1 MPTAPTFDPNSDDT
15 RSIAQWL
22 ETALDG
28 YFKDDIGRWAFR
40 PLEQHI
46 GVRDDVADDLCAIY
60 GSLKA
65 SAQVRWRH
73 AIRDVLAFHGR
84 DISKREA
91 VRVLVTFAVLIRS
104 PEVLDVLPGI
114 LSGQDDGELLDVAV
128 GAATALASQT
138 DASREC
144 LERIRTSPAFTP
156 DYAGLILVA
165 LCHADPDNWLH
176 HVKELAGPMRR
187 LAGLLSPE
195 STALRFYA
203 SSILDTIS
211 LKRIADVNLN
221 HLLSDSA
228 EETVWLLEA
237 WFQDDDSLLCLRLDD
252 VAFRLVLRTDESISV
267 ELEYTQYMA
276 IADALG
282 VGRCQRTAIA
292 CEREVGR
299 GTWVA
304 VIASGTLVE
313 LTCVDSSMEAMSALL
328 GKYLS
333 GPNIAQCAEA
343 LSKHGRIALI
353 SDDESLSIAA
363 HDDLRSLQRRRAP
376 NRITDRVLNLRKH
389 RERVPHG
396 LRRLAFG
403 NPVASNAATSAL
415 SLVPEP
421 EGDRRR
427 RGQSQASRRVA

>member
-1 MPTAPTFDPNSDDT
+1 MAPTFDPNSADT
-15 RSIAQWL
+15 RSIAQWI

-46 GVRDDVADDLCAIY
+46 GARDDLADDLCAIY
-60 GSLKA
+60 DSLKA
-65 SAQVRWRH
+65 PAQARWRK
-73 AIRDVLAFHGR
+73 AICDVLAFRGR
-84 DISKREA
+84 DVSKREA
-91 VRVLVTFAVLIRS
+91 VRVLITFAVLIRS

-114 LSGQDDGELLDVAV
+114 LSGQDDGELLDLVV
-128 GAATALASQT
+128 EAATALASQT

-144 LERIRTSPAFTP
+144 LERIRTSPAFAP

-165 LCHADPDNWLH
+165 LCHADPDNWSY

-211 LKRIADVNLN
+211 LKRIADVNLS
-221 HLLSDSA
+221 HWLSDSA
-228 EETVWLLEA
+228 EEIAWLLGA
-237 WFQDDDSLLCLRLDD
+237 WFQDDDSLLCLRHDD
-252 VAFRLVLRTDESISV
+252 TAFRLVLRTDDSISV

-282 VGRCQRTAIA
+282 VGRCLRTAIA
-292 CEREVGR
+292 CEHEVGR

-304 VIASGTLVE
+304 VIVSDALVE
-313 LTCVDSSMEAMSALL
+313 LTCVDSSLEAMSALL
-328 GKYLS
+328 RKYLS
-333 GPNIAQCAEA
+333 EPNVAQCKEE
-343 LSKHGRIALI
+343 LSKHGRIALV
-353 SDDESLSIAA
+353 SEDESLSIAA
-363 HDDLRSLQRRRAP
+363 RDDLPALQRRMSDRV
-376 NRITDRVLNLRKH
+376 TDRVLNLKRH

-396 LRRLAFG
+396 LRRRAFG
-403 NPVASNAATSAL
+403 NSVASNTATSAF
-415 SLVPEP
+415 SLVREL
-421 EGDRRR
+421 E
-427 RGQSQASRRVA
+427 VA